1 MSETRL
7 MQAIKISGRL
17 LQVMKRDIQCITLS
31 KITQIQTEL
40 CCNGIY
46 LDTFVKQFGLALQDQ
61 RLKALSELRFML
73 VLYQTTQRMRP
84 LSASGCR
91 RYQRPAVSP
100 CRTANAVQQYSYA
113 RPVWLCT

>member
-1 MSETRL
+1 MPLPATAARGRQFSQYRSRNTQPERWRDAIQLMSETRL

-73 VLYQTTQRMRP
+73 VL
-84 LSASGCR
+84 
-91 RYQRPAVSP
+91 
-100 CRTANAVQQYSYA
+100 
-113 RPVWLCT
+113 